1 MSSAFDADPRAGGG
15 SAVKYFDSDSLTF
28 FRGLKKHNAKPW
40 FEAHRDDYEQ
50 HVRGPLTG
58 VVREMDSRFAEFA
71 PEFVGDPKRSM
82 FRLNRDIR
90 FSADKSPYKTHAAC
104 WFFHMGGSS
113 KVGREAHGGGAGFYF
128 HLEPGASMLGG
139 GCWMPP
145 RPALQKFRAAIAN
158 DRPAFERMVLAPALK
173 KRLGGLSEES
183 MLKRSPRGY
192 EEAHPAARWLK
203 FQSFTVG
210 RKLTDAEVTGAR
222 LTTILEDHYTLM
234 LPLVRWLN
242 TTLGLKPAKAR

>member
-1 MSSAFDADPRAGGG
+1 MSYFSAA
-15 SAVKYFDSDSLTF
+15 SLRF
-28 FRGLKKHNAKPW
+28 FRGLARNNRKEW
-40 FEAHRDDYEQ
+40 FEAHRAEYEE
-50 HVRGPLTG
+50 HVKQPMAEL
-58 VVREMDSRFAEFA
+58 VREMDLRMAKFA
-71 PEFVGDPKRSM
+71 PEMVGDPKRSM

-104 WFFHMGGSS
+104 WFFHVGGSS

-145 RPALQKFRAAIAN
+145 RPALQKFRVAIAN
-158 DRPAFERMVLAPALK
+158 DPRGFEKIALAPKLK
-173 KRLGGLSEES
+173 RTLGGLSEES
-183 MLKRSPRGY
+183 MLKRAPRGY
-192 EEAHPAARWLK
+192 DEAHPAARWLK

-210 RKLTDAEVTGAR
+210 KRLSDAEVTSAR
-222 LTTILEDHYTLM
+222 LTGILQSHYEVM

-242 TTLGLKPAKAR
+242 TTLGLAPARAR

>member
-1 MSSAFDADPRAGGG
+1 VS
-15 SAVKYFDSDSLTF
+15 YFDRDSLAF
-28 FRGLKKHNAKPW
+28 FRGLAKHNAKPW
-40 FEAHRDDYEQ
+40 FETHRDDYEQ
-50 HVRGPLTG
+50 HVKAPLAAL
-58 VVREMDSRFAEFA
+58 VHEMDSRFSEFA

-104 WFFHMGGSS
+104 WFFHGDGSS

-145 RPALQKFRAAIAN
+145 RPALQKFRVAIAN
-158 DRPAFERMVLAPALK
+158 DARGFEKIALAPKLK
-173 KRLGGLSEES
+173 RTLGGLSEES
-183 MLKRSPRGY
+183 MLKRAPRGY
-192 EEAHPAARWLK
+192 EEDHPAARWLK

-210 RKLTDAEVTGAR
+210 RRLSDAEVTGAR
-222 LTTILEDHYTLM
+222 LTPILQNHYEVM

-242 TTLGLKPAKAR
+242 TTLGLKPARAR

>member
-1 MSSAFDADPRAGGG
+1 MSAGRAGG
-15 SAVKYFDSDSLTF
+15 YFDARSLTF
-28 FRGLKKHNAKPW
+28 LRGLARHNAKTW

-50 HVRGPLTG
+50 GVKTPLAAL
-58 VVREMDSRFAEFA
+58 VLEMDSRFADFA

-104 WFFHMGGSS
+104 WFFHGGGSS

-128 HLEPGASMLGG
+128 HLEPGASMVGG

-145 RPALQKFRAAIAN
+145 RPALNKFRTAIA
-158 DRPAFERMVLAPALK
+158 RGPRAFERIVLAPKLK
-173 KRLGGLSEES
+173 RRVGSLSEEE
-183 MLKRSPRGY
+183 MLKRTPRGF
-192 EEAHPAARWLK
+192 EEDHPAARWLK

-210 RKLTDAEVTGAR
+210 RRLTDAEVTGPR
-222 LTTILEDHYTLM
+222 LASIMQGDYEAM

-242 TTLGLKPAKAR
+242 ATLGLRARSGQ